1 MPIDAARTE
10 EITKAL
16 KRCSDETVAAALSL
30 QEGIDDVDLDVVIR
44 GVLARDL
51 QEERL
56 PALPEASDDSR
67 LIEDIGMDSFG
78 MIEVVMTAEEVF
90 GITISNE
97 EMKGIKTL
105 GELKSFLRAKLADRS
120 PAGPA

>member
-1 MPIDAARTE
+1 MAISDTRKD

-16 KRCSDETVAAALSL
+16 KRCSGETLAAALRL
-30 QEGIDDVDLDVVIR
+30 QEKADADDLDLVIR

-51 QEERL
+51 QEERIAAL
-56 PALPEASDDSR
+56 PAATDESR

-78 MIEVVMTAEEVF
+78 MIEVVMTAEEVL

-97 EMKGIKTL
+97 EMKRIATL
-105 GELKSFLRAKLADRS
+105 GELKTFLHGKLAER
-120 PAGPA
+120 AAAVA